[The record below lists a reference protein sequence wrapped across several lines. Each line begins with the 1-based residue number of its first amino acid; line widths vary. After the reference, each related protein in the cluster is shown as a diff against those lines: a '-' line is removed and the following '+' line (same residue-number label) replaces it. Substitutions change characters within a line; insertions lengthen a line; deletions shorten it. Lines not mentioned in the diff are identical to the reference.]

1 MAMSRRIAIIIPM
14 LLVWPGCADVDRGLP
29 REYRGIE
36 VPSTWLASKEAQ
48 GRGAALFRES
58 CALCH
63 GERGDGR
70 GVRREGLTTQPR
82 DFTRPD
88 WRASTS
94 PRRVFFAIR
103 EGRHGTA
110 MPSWKALSERD
121 SWALTAHVLSLGE
134 GK

>member
-1 MAMSRRIAIIIPM
+1 MSRRIAMVISM
-14 LLVWPGCADVDRGLP
+14 SLVWPGCGDGDRGLP
-29 REYRGIE
+29 REYRRIE
-36 VPSTWLASKEAQ
+36 VPSTWLTSSEART
-48 GRGAALFRES
+48 RGAALFRES

-70 GVRREGLTTQPR
+70 GARREGLTTQPR

-103 EGRHGTA
+103 EGLHGTA
-110 MPSWKALSERD
+110 MPSWKGFSEQD
-121 SWALTAHVLSLGE
+121 SWALTAHVLALGE
-134 GK
+134 HE

>member
-1 MAMSRRIAIIIPM
+1 MS
-14 LLVWPGCADVDRGLP
+14 LVWQGCGDVDRSLP
-29 REYRGIE
+29 REYRRIE
-36 VPSTWLASKEAQ
+36 VPAAWLASSEARA
-48 GRGAALFRES
+48 RGAVLFRES

-70 GVRREGLTTQPR
+70 GPRKEGLTTQPR

-88 WRASTS
+88 WRQSTS

-103 EGRHGTA
+103 EGLHGTA
-110 MPSWKALSERD
+110 MPSWKSLSEQD

-134 GK
+134 QK

>member
-1 MAMSRRIAIIIPM
+1 MVIWMS
-14 LLVWPGCADVDRGLP
+14 LVWPGCGEVDRRLP

-36 VPSTWLASKEAQ
+36 VPATWLASADART
-48 GRGAALFRES
+48 RGAALFRES

-70 GVRREGLTTQPR
+70 GIRREGLTTQPR
-82 DFTRPD
+82 DFTSRD

-103 EGRHGTA
+103 EGLHGTA
-110 MPSWKALSERD
+110 MPSWKAFSEQD
-121 SWALTAHVLSLGE
+121 SWALTAYVLALGE

>member
-1 MAMSRRIAIIIPM
+1 MVILMS
-14 LLVWPGCADVDRGLP
+14 LVWQGCGDVDRSLP
-29 REYRGIE
+29 REYRRIE
-36 VPSTWLASKEAQ
+36 VPAAWLASSEARA
-48 GRGAALFRES
+48 RGAVLFRES

-70 GVRREGLTTQPR
+70 GPRKEGLTTQPR

-88 WRASTS
+88 WRQSTS

-103 EGRHGTA
+103 EGLHGTA
-110 MPSWKALSERD
+110 MPSWKSLSEQD

-134 GK
+134 QK